1 MFFSFRMNTNDEIEH
16 KEETDLTGLKNKFR
30 TE

>member
-1 MFFSFRMNTNDEIEH
+1 MFFSFRMNTNDEIEL
-16 KEETDLTGLKNKFR
+16 KEETDFTGLKNKFR